1 MREMIAYCGL
11 DCEQCDAYL
20 ATIHDDQELRE
31 KTAALWARLNNA
43 PILPQHINCRGCR
56 GGWHKDGILH
66 QPLRHSPVR
75 IGAGRGYLR
84 GMPGGG
90 PMREGGSDFRP
101 SSRRPEEFRGIIKA
115 RAP

>member
-43 PILPQHINCRGCR
+43 PILPQHINFRGCR
-56 GGWHKDGILH
+56 GDGIKTVYCTNLCAIRRCA
-66 QPLRHSPVR
+66 LER
-75 IGAGRGYLR
+75 GAATCGECPEVDQCGRVGAIFAHRPDARKNL
-84 GMPGGG
+84 
-90 PMREGGSDFRP
+90 EGS
-101 SSRRPEEFRGIIKA
+101 
-115 RAP
+115 